1 MYWKQTEE
9 TDINKVERIHDG
21 DGLIKRRN
29 LFGSASHLPVDI
41 EIWELDEGVS
51 EGDHVH
57 SDNRPL
63 EEFYYFLQGTGEM
76 TIEEEIIP
84 VSIND
89 AVMVPPGVDHGIR
102 NTGQGPLKIMIV
114 WGISEG
120 IYEY

>member
-1 MYWKQTEE
+1 MPRLQ
-9 TDINKVERIHDG
+9 
-21 DGLIKRRN
+21 
-29 LFGSASHLPVDI
+29 LFRVSLPTCQV
-41 EIWELDEGVS
+41 VQ
-51 EGDHVH
+51 
-57 SDNRPL
+57 
-63 EEFYYFLQGTGEM
+63 EFYYFLQGTGEM

-102 NTGQGPLKIMIV
+102 NTGQGPLKMMIV

>member
-41 EIWELDEGVS
+41 EILELDEGVS
-51 EGDHVH
+51 EGDHTH
-57 SDNRPL
+57 GDNRPL
-63 EEFYYFLQGTGEM
+63 EEFYYFLEGTGEM
-76 TIEEEIIP
+76 TIGEEIIP

-102 NTGQGPLKIMIV
+102 NTGQGPLKMMIV
-114 WGISEG
+114 WGGSEG
-120 IYEY
+120 IYDG

>member
-21 DGLIKRRN
+21 EGLIKRRN
-29 LFGSASHLPVDI
+29 LFGSSSHLPVDI

-51 EGDHVH
+51 EGDHTH
-57 SDNRPL
+57 GDNRPL
-63 EEFYYFLQGTGEM
+63 EEFYYFLEGTGEM
-76 TIEEEIIP
+76 TIGEEIIP
-84 VSIND
+84 VNIND

-102 NTGQGPLKIMIV
+102 NTGQGPLKMMIV

-120 IYEY
+120 IYDG

>member
-29 LFGSASHLPVDI
+29 LFGSSSHLTVDI
-41 EIWELDEGVS
+41 ERWELDEGVS

-102 NTGQGPLKIMIV
+102 NTGQGPLKMMIM